1 MVYNSFFMECSE
13 NDSILIIIDTSWVHA
28 THQNRAHL
36 PIFSTLKKYVKSK
49 VISYLVFGNVY
60 LCGLTVVYR
69 EKWNAL
75 KGKALEKGIWF
86 VLFIPRLVLRSLS
99 RLHSLITRFLFCLFS
114 VCMSMCTCD
123 VKSATLYSIQNFKLY
138 I

>member
-1 MVYNSFFMECSE
+1 MLKEWFYL
-13 NDSILIIIDTSWVHA
+13 NDDRHVMSSCDISKSSTPSY
-28 THQNRAHL
+28 
-36 PIFSTLKKYVKSK
+36 FSLTLKKYVKSK
-49 VISYLVFGNVY
+49 FISYLVFGNVY
-60 LCGLTVVYR
+60 LCGLTYIVYR

-86 VLFIPRLVLRSLS
+86 VLFIPRLALRSLS